1 MKRFTLMASAAL
13 TAFALASC
21 SNGGGNSSSDASLA
35 SSKEASSEIAYSY
48 EEKEMYQ
55 KYWEG
60 NVMYNETVMLVEG
73 EDGVIKGR
81 LLYTPT
87 RIISVRNSG
96 LDKEY
101 DASNY
106 RIEGDY
112 IVRTDGSALPY
123 LTKGNVA
130 TTDMTG
136 VEDLGTYQA
145 KQGNILFTEG
155 TGIVSRQIA
164 VTYEHA
170 DSWQGTIPA
179 SQGDKF
185 PSLQKKLKNKEPIK
199 MVVNGDS
206 IFTGANASSKLAI
219 RPFQD
224 AFPEGFKAEI
234 ESTYGS
240 SVTLTNTAVGGQVSN
255 WGKLNVV
262 NNVNQYDP
270 DLVIIGFGMND
281 GCEAYQVKA
290 ADYVENIETM
300 IKSIQYNC
308 TDPEIIVCATIIAN
322 PESTQNCLQETYL
335 EPLREMVSNY
345 EGVALMDMTTFSKD
359 LFTKK
364 KSLDMLAN
372 NINHPSDFLVRGY
385 VMNLMTTIEEK

>member
-1 MKRFTLMASAAL
+1 MKKLTLICSAAL
-13 TAFALASC
+13 TSLALAGC
-21 SNGGGNSSSDASLA
+21 AGGGGSSDATSETSA
-35 SSKEASSEIAYSY
+35 GESSSEISYSY
-48 EEKEMYQ
+48 GEKEMYQ

-73 EDGVIKGR
+73 DDGIIKGR

-87 RIISVRNSG
+87 RIISVRDYT
-96 LDKEY
+96 LDKEF
-101 DASNY
+101 DSSNY

-112 IVRTDGSALPY
+112 IIRTESSKLPY

-130 TTDMTG
+130 TTDLTG
-136 VEDLGTYQA
+136 ISDLGTYAA
-145 KQGNILFTEG
+145 KEGNILFTEG
-155 TGIVSRQIA
+155 TGIVTRQIA

-170 DSWQGTIPA
+170 DSWQGSIPA
-179 SQGDKF
+179 CQGSKL
-185 PSLQKKLKNKEPIK
+185 PSLQTKLKNKSPIK

-206 IFTGANASSKLAI
+206 IFTGCNASSKLAI

-224 AFPEGFKAEI
+224 TFPDGFKAEI

-240 SVTLTNTAVGGQVSN
+240 SVTLVNTAVGGQVSS

-281 GCEAYQVKA
+281 GCEAFQVKA

-308 TDPEIIVCATIIAN
+308 TDPEIIVCSTIVAN

-335 EPLREMVSNY
+335 EPLKEMVANY

-359 LFTKK
+359 LFKKK

>member
-1 MKRFTLMASAAL
+1 MKKLTLICNAAL
-13 TAFALASC
+13 TSLALAGC
-21 SNGGGNSSSDASLA
+21 AGGGG
-35 SSKEASSEIAYSY
+35 SSKATSETSTGEASSEISYSY
-48 EEKEMYQ
+48 GEKEMYQ

-73 EDGVIKGR
+73 DDGVIKGR

-87 RIISVRNSG
+87 RIISVRDST
-96 LDKEY
+96 LDKEF
-101 DASNY
+101 DSSNY

-112 IVRTDGSALPY
+112 IIRTESSKLPY

-130 TTDMTG
+130 TTDLTG
-136 VEDLGTYQA
+136 ISDLSTYAA
-145 KQGNILFTEG
+145 KEGNILFTEG
-155 TGIVSRQIA
+155 TGIVTRQIA

-170 DSWQGTIPA
+170 DSWQGSIPA
-179 SQGDKF
+179 CQGSKL
-185 PSLQKKLKNKEPIK
+185 PSLQTKLKNKSPIK

-206 IFTGANASSKLAI
+206 IFTGCNASSKLAI

-224 AFPEGFKAEI
+224 TFPDGFKAEI

-240 SVTLTNTAVGGQVSN
+240 SVTLVNTAVGGQVSS

-281 GCEAYQVKA
+281 GCEAFQVKA

-308 TDPEIIVCATIIAN
+308 TDPEIIVCSTIIAN

-335 EPLREMVSNY
+335 EPLKEMIANY

-359 LFTKK
+359 LFKKK